1 VLAAFVLV
9 ALRPALWAVSILKLV
24 DGALSYSVHRSGME
38 LLFVPIPARLRASV
52 KAMVDLLVDRVGR
65 GAGGVVLFGLTTG
78 LALAVPS
85 LSVFAACALAFWIAI
100 AIAIRPHYIHAFREA
115 LEKKVIEPEALGN
128 QTLDGAI
135 SRALLQAL
143 SSADDRQVLYALDLL
158 ATGPPARWRQYL
170 PTLIEHK
177 APAVRSRTIAIL
189 TEWRSFSPRY
199 VEKLLLDEDL
209 EVRVEAI
216 RHLCETGKEPAR
228 TKLRE
233 FLHHADYRTVLAA
246 IHCIAKYRPRDG
258 DLIDEQLIEKALAV
272 SGEHGVGA
280 KTAAARGVA
289 IARPPRASQF
299 LDQLL
304 K

>member
-1 VLAAFVLV
+1 
-9 ALRPALWAVSILKLV
+9 
-24 DGALSYSVHRSGME
+24 
-38 LLFVPIPARLRASV
+38 
-52 KAMVDLLVDRVGR
+52 MVDLLVDRVGR

-170 PTLIEHK
+170 PTLIEH
-177 APAVRSRTIAIL
+177 RSSGRAKPDDRDTHRV
-189 TEWRSFSPRY
+189 EVFSPRY

-209 EVRVEAI
+209 E
-216 RHLCETGKEPAR
+216 G
-228 TKLRE
+228 
-233 FLHHADYRTVLAA
+233 
-246 IHCIAKYRPRDG
+246 
-258 DLIDEQLIEKALAV
+258 
-272 SGEHGVGA
+272 SG
-280 KTAAARGVA
+280 RSD
-289 IARPPRASQF
+289 PPPV
-299 LDQLL
+299 
-304 K
+304 